1 MTRYRF
7 PLVALILL
15 ASGVPATAAVT
26 RAAAAGDDTPRVTWL
41 ERYQDS
47 RQGPEQVERFTETYK
62 VPADGA
68 LDLQN
73 ISGDVR
79 VTTGRNNEIRVEAVK
94 RVRHRDANEAKRY
107 LEQLRIE
114 VTQVGNRVEVRT
126 VYPRT
131 MNNRSGGSGRSISA
145 SVDYTIT
152 VPVGGAVA
160 AKSISGDVSVTG
172 VKGEVRAETISG
184 DVEVTSTP
192 SLIVAKTVSG
202 DVRARDI
209 VGQTSITLS
218 TISGTVI
225 ATGVRVRTLEVGSV
239 SGGVQLSNLQVERLQ
254 AKNVSGD
261 IEYDGALARGGRYE
275 FSGHS
280 GNVRLVVSNTTGFEL
295 DASTFSGS
303 IRSDFPVTLHTTTR
317 GDGRRGNSNRSVR
330 GTFGDRGAILSIR
343 SFSGTV
349 VITKK

>member
-1 MTRYRF
+1 MIRYRF
-7 PLVALILL
+7 PLVALLLL

-26 RAAAAGDDTPRVTWL
+26 RTAAAGDDTPRVAWL
-41 ERYQDS
+41 ERFQDS
-47 RQGPEQVERFTETYK
+47 RQGPEQIERFTETYK

-79 VTTGRNNEIRVEAVK
+79 VTTGRDNEIRVEAVK

-131 MNNRSGGSGRSISA
+131 MNNRSGGRSISA

-152 VPVGGAVA
+152 VPAGGAVA
-160 AKSISGDVSVTG
+160 AKSISGDVSVAG

-184 DVEVTSTP
+184 DVEATSTP
-192 SLIVAKTVSG
+192 NLIVAKTVSG

-218 TISGTVI
+218 TVSGTVV

-303 IRSDFPVTLHTTTR
+303 IRSDFPVTLHATTR
-317 GDGRRGNSNRSVR
+317 GDDRRGNSNRSVR
-330 GTFGDRGAILSIR
+330 GTFGDSGAILSIR

-349 VITKK
+349 VITKR